1 MAKLNMYDQQTAFQA
16 PRGDAQAFG
25 AAPAQ
30 ALGQMGE
37 VAMDL
42 GLQMKRRED
51 VIDRVQRLT
60 DFDAL
65 AQNGLTA
72 VNDTEDIAKKA
83 TVDGYVSSLR
93 QKASEI
99 LAQHTGTAASRAEL
113 QAQLTNQVGQYAK
126 SATAAQVKAQ
136 QQFIGRRVEQSA
148 NALAAS
154 GAFAP
159 QMLPQLFE
167 QFDAELGT
175 YADAMSPEQAAA
187 YKEAG
192 RSQIAMGA
200 IDKLQQEGQWQSAK
214 AMLQNPEVTK
224 YLAPA
229 AARKFA
235 IDVAVDERKSELE
248 TVRQNKNVANIA
260 SLLRRNLTPEEV
272 IRAKA
277 LPPKKDMMA
286 SDKIAELELVKG
298 RPASQAE
305 INEIFNVES
314 GNPGGAF
321 GNSMEGRAWSF
332 VTENAPAYAAGLMTP
347 EQRRQYDAS
356 LAIVGKPTTR
366 INPLTSQMETI
377 SPELPGWVKQAV
389 QQGQS
394 YSAPSGGTGGAS
406 PGQRIRLTDATG
418 RAVGEATVGPDG
430 SWTIQN
436 GNPSAT
442 WSAERDIPQ
451 ASAPAAGG
459 GASTPSNQQGIPST
473 PQGMGGTGRTIWER
487 RASIAGPIAG
497 AASAVNS
504 VPGIGPA
511 IAGAAVGEEQIRQI
525 ESDRTFVE
533 NASRDLIRVL
543 QNNPQF
549 AEGERKA
556 IEKELSIGPEFFKSG
571 PAYEAKLMGVA
582 QSLTKRKLDAQRS
595 LGATISGDERKRAM
609 DSIAAIDNFMVNMGM
624 PQMPTTVEE
633 WNALPPGTVVM
644 DRKGQTWTK

>member
-248 TVRQNKNVANIA
+248 TARQNNNVTRMAQVA
-260 SLLRRNLTPEEV
+260 KRNLTPEEV
-272 IRAKA
+272 IRARS
-277 LPPKKDMMA
+277 LPAKKDMTVA
-286 SDKIAELELVKG
+286 DKITEYELVTG
-298 RPASQAE
+298 RPAPQSVVDE
-305 INEIFNVES
+305 LFNVDN
-314 GNPGGAF
+314 GTGGGAF
-321 GNSMEGRAWSF
+321 GNSLQGRALNF
-332 VTENAPAYAAGLMTP
+332 VTEKAPAYAAGLLTP
-347 EQRRQYDAS
+347 EERRTYEAFYAEAYKPVQRADPATGMMKEFTPTVPQFVQQ
-356 LAIVGKPTTR
+356 AI
-366 INPLTSQMETI
+366 
-377 SPELPGWVKQAV
+377 
-389 QQGQS
+389 QQGQ
-394 YSAPSGGTGGAS
+394 ARGDVANAGMGGGDRPP
-406 PGQRIRLTDATG
+406 PGSLVQYTDPTG
-418 RAVGEATVGPDG
+418 RVIGQARVDK
-430 SWTIQN
+430 N
-436 GNPSAT
+436 GNFSITDRALPAAVPGEQMSQGA
-442 WSAERDIPQ
+442 
-451 ASAPAAGG
+451 ASAPQSAA
-459 GASTPSNQQGIPST
+459 TPAPTSL
-473 PQGMGGTGRTIWER
+473 PQGENGRSIWER
-487 RASIAGPIAG
+487 RKNIAGPIAG
-497 AASAVNS
+497 ATAAVNS
-504 VPGIGPA
+504 IPGVGPA
-511 IAGAAVGEEQIRQI
+511 IANAVMGEAEVRQADA
-525 ESDRTFVE
+525 DRTFVS
-533 NASRDLIRVL
+533 NATRDLIRVL
-543 QNNPQF
+543 QNNTRAD
-549 AEGERKA
+549 AERQA
-556 IEKELSIGPEFFKSG
+556 IEKEISIGPEFFKSG
-571 PAYEAKLMGVA
+571 PAYEGRLIGVA
-582 QSLTKRKLDAQRS
+582 QALTTRKQSAQQA
-595 LGATISGDERKRAM
+595 LGADISLEERRSAM
-609 DSIAAIDNFMVNMGM
+609 DRIAAIDNFMGVLGL
-624 PQMPTTVEE
+624 PYAVSDDASARAVPSG
-633 WNALPPGTVVM
+633 ALMMNRQGIVV
-644 DRKGQTWTK
+644 RKR

>member
-136 QQFIGRRVEQSA
+136 QQFIGRAIEQEA
-148 NALAAS
+148 NALAGA

-159 QMLPQLFE
+159 QMMPQLFE
-167 QFDAELGT
+167 RLDEKLST
-175 YADAMSPEQAAA
+175 YADAMSPEQTAA

-214 AMLQNPEVTK
+214 AMLQNPEVVK

-248 TVRQNKNVANIA
+248 TARQNNNVTRMAQVA
-260 SLLRRNLTPEEV
+260 KRNLTPEEV
-272 IRAKA
+272 IRARS
-277 LPPKKDMMA
+277 LPAKKDMTVA
-286 SDKIAELELVKG
+286 DKITEYELVTG
-298 RPASQAE
+298 RPAPQSVVDE
-305 INEIFNVES
+305 LFNVDN
-314 GNPGGAF
+314 GTGGGAF
-321 GNSMEGRAWSF
+321 GNSLQGRALNF
-332 VTENAPAYAAGLMTP
+332 VTEKAPAYAAGLLTP
-347 EQRRQYDAS
+347 EERRTYEAFYAEAYKPVLRQDPATGMMTEITPTVPQFVQQAMRQGQGAGSAPMGGGGGSRPPPGSLVQYTDPSGRVIGRARVDANGNFSITDQNPQPEMPAAPTQQPAS
-356 LAIVGKPTTR
+356 LA
-366 INPLTSQMETI
+366 
-377 SPELPGWVKQAV
+377 
-389 QQGQS
+389 
-394 YSAPSGGTGGAS
+394 
-406 PGQRIRLTDATG
+406 
-418 RAVGEATVGPDG
+418 
-430 SWTIQN
+430 
-436 GNPSAT
+436 
-442 WSAERDIPQ
+442 
-451 ASAPAAGG
+451 
-459 GASTPSNQQGIPST
+459 QGIPST
-473 PQGMGGTGRTIWER
+473 PASPGQSGRTVWER
-487 RASIAGPIAG
+487 RSSIAGPVAAAG
-497 AASAVNS
+497 ALANR
-504 VPGIGPA
+504 VPGVGPMA
-511 IAGAAVGEEQIRQI
+511 AGAIMGEEQVRQL
-525 ESDRTFVE
+525 EADRTFVD
-533 NASRDLIRVL
+533 NASRDLIRIL
-543 QNNPQF
+543 QNNPRM
-549 AEGERKA
+549 AEGERQA
-556 IEKELSIGPEFFKSG
+556 IEKEISIGPEVFRSQES
-571 PAYEAKLMGVA
+571 YEAKLIGVA
-582 QSLTKRKLDAQRS
+582 QSLTKRKIDAQRS
-595 LGATISGDERKRAM
+595 MASGAISLDERKAAM
-609 DSIAAIDNFMVNMGM
+609 DRVAAIDNFMQNLGIPPVVSSE
-624 PQMPTTVEE
+624 QEVQ
-633 WNALPPGTVVM
+633 ALPPGTVFM
-644 DRKGQTWTK
+644 DAKGNEYRKR